1 MKYIIPFVLLF
12 SLSCKA
18 NFTMDT
24 YVDEFINV
32 DAKGYYLKILTPE
45 SDAKNTDYFFG
56 KVIVM
61 PKCIT
66 GFFDQAK
73 SEERVVNCYLL
84 DDDNYEE
91 WKSGKDPSTSI
102 FKKIEKSD
110 MTIPITELNW
120 DENKKYYFI
129 ISNRF
134 SEMNKAVHLYLIRI
148 Y

>member
-24 YVDEFINV
+24 YVDEFINI

-45 SDAKNTDYFFG
+45 SEQQSKDYFFG
-56 KVIVM
+56 KIVVS
-61 PKCIT
+61 PGCSFVR
-66 GFFDQAK
+66 G
-73 SEERVVNCYLL
+73 SEERVINCYLL
-84 DDDNYEE
+84 DADNYEE

-134 SEMNKAVHLYLIRI
+134 SEMNKSVHLYLIRI